1 MESLA
6 LNGHIT
12 YFLILLKTPCK
23 SICWVS
29 MEEPLIVNHSKS
41 IMMTCDHY
49 VNALEQKM
57 AFKEATTK
65 KEQKKDL
72 MIMFDNYQK
81 Y

>member
-1 MESLA
+1 
-6 LNGHIT
+6 
-12 YFLILLKTPCK
+12 
-23 SICWVS
+23 

>member
-1 MESLA
+1 
-6 LNGHIT
+6 
-12 YFLILLKTPCK
+12 
-23 SICWVS
+23 
-29 MEEPLIVNHSKS
+29 
-41 IMMTCDHY
+41 MMTCDHY